1 MIVAHH
7 SRVSFS
13 TGGTSRILLLKART
27 MSETSCR
34 ENPIEIIGSDLQ
46 GDGSDQSRKTKSLI
60 KVDMDL
66 DNPWHAA
73 CQSNR

>member
-1 MIVAHH
+1 MVNEGQPL
-7 SRVSFS
+7 R
-13 TGGTSRILLLKART
+13 LLLPKEWT
-27 MSETSCR
+27 MSENSCR

-60 KVDMDL
+60 EVDMDF

>member
-1 MIVAHH
+1 MDE
-7 SRVSFS
+7 
-13 TGGTSRILLLKART
+13 GQLLRPLLPQERT
-27 MSETSCR
+27 MSIISCNK
-34 ENPIEIIGSDLQ
+34 NPIEIIGSDLQ